1 VGRKDGERIDNGAA
15 ISSGGSSTHAFFSP
29 RLGIGGVFF
38 LVSFASCLCYD
49 MLRGYN
55 YYSRTHHTH
64 THILYIHLHTH
75 THTHT
80 HTHYANYC
88 RFDMRSLHDEQTF
101 ILFLSPAFN
110 ATGTH
115 WYQYHQSAAESPPA
129 PELLYCPKNQSDRQA
144 ASSMAGCLAGCPLYT
159 WWMYD
164 RRCVRPKNARA
175 TLASRIER
183 AIVSCFYLS
192 RVGLICLSVSVSVGM
207 TASGHEGGRL
217 L

>member
-1 VGRKDGERIDNGAA
+1 MTCYEATTT
-15 ISSGGSSTHAFFSP
+15 TH
-29 RLGIGGVFF
+29 G
-38 LVSFASCLCYD
+38 
-49 MLRGYN
+49 
-55 YYSRTHHTH
+55 HT
-64 THILYIHLHTH
+64 TH
-75 THTHT
+75 THTYYTYTYT
-80 HTHYANYC
+80 HTLHTQTIANS
-88 RFDMRSLHDEQTF
+88 DMRSLHDEQAF